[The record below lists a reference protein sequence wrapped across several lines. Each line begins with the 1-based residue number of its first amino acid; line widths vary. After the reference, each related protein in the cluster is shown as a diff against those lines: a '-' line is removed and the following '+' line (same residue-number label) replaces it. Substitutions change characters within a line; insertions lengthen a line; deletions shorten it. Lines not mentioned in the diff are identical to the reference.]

1 MTLPRKLALAFS
13 ALALVSSVG
22 GCGGTTASTKT
33 AKTAR
38 APEPSL
44 VQPSETPAPV
54 AEGGSDRG
62 DHTLRRS
69 VVRSVV
75 KGGLGLFLQ
84 RVTLDD
90 QPVTRDGRFHGFR
103 IAALPDAAFWRGVD
117 LHPGDVIVRVN
128 GMPIEHPEEALE
140 VFHSLEVASELRVAY
155 ERQGEGR
162 EISYRIVDDEPQKR
176 ADASAP

>member
-1 MTLPRKLALAFS
+1 MTRTFAIAFA
-13 ALALVSSVG
+13 ALALFSSVG
-22 GCGGTTASTKT
+22 ACGGATASTKT
-33 AKTAR
+33 VKT
-38 APEPSL
+38 PEPAA
-44 VQPSETPAPV
+44 VAPSESPAPV
-54 AEGGSDRG
+54 ADAVG

-90 QPVTRDGRFHGFR
+90 QPVTRDGHFHGFR
-103 IAALPDAAFWRGVD
+103 ISALTDAAFWRGVD
-117 LHPGDVIVRVN
+117 LRPGDVIVRVN

-140 VFHSLEVASELRVAY
+140 AFHSLEVASELRVAY
-155 ERQGEGR
+155 ERQGERR